1 MGSLQL
7 LSALQNVPKTP
18 TKGLIFVDAT
28 INGKVTKALVDTG
41 ASHNFVSLEE
51 AKILNLK
58 VAKGGGFL
66 KVSNSV
72 AQPIKG
78 VAHGVKVSLGA
89 WTGQVNLTVA
99 LMDDYFL
106 VLGLEFFDQV
116 RDFIIPFLNSMYIM
130 DGEKT
135 CVVSTEKTTKLVIQ
149 VLSILQFKK
158 GLKKEEESYL
168 AINKECHE
176 QAGNPKTL
184 CGSSKIT

>member
-18 TKGLIFVDAT
+18 NKGLVFVDAT

-51 AKILNLK
+51 AKRLNLK
-58 VAKGGGFL
+58 VVEGGGSL
-66 KVSNSV
+66 KAANSA

-89 WTGQVNLTVA
+89 WTGQVDLTVA
-99 LMDDYFL
+99 PMDDYSI
-106 VLGLEFFDQV
+106 VLGLEFFDKV
-116 RDFIIPFLNSMYIM
+116 RAFIIPFSNSMCIM
-130 DGEKT
+130 DGAKA
-135 CVVSTEKTTKLVIQ
+135 CVVPMERTTKPIDFTIAKDCQ
-149 VLSILQFKK
+149 
-158 GLKKEEESYL
+158 
-168 AINKECHE
+168 E
-176 QAGNPKTL
+176 QARNPKTL